1 VSDGVVHI
9 DLLRHG
15 ETVGGTRFRG
25 SLDDPLTEQGFRQ
38 MEGAVANGGPW
49 DAIVTSPLSRCAAFA
64 ENLALRLTIPV
75 EFDERLKEIHFGV
88 WEGRSYAELMAM
100 APVALTR
107 FLGDPFRH
115 PPPEAE
121 PLEAF
126 RERTLEALRDHLMPR
141 NQGRRILLVTHGGVI
156 RVMLCHAR
164 RWPLA
169 RLFEI
174 DVPHAS
180 LHCLCG
186 DGEHCDEVRR

>member
-1 VSDGVVHI
+1 MSEGIVHI

-38 MEGAVANGGPW
+38 MEAAVANGDPW

-64 ENLALRLTIPV
+64 ERLALRLAIPQQV
-75 EFDERLKEIHFGV
+75 DERLREIHFGA

-115 PPPEAE
+115 PPPGAE
-121 PLEAF
+121 SLEAF
-126 RERTLEALRDHLMPR
+126 RERTLEALRDHLMPC
-141 NQGRRILLVTHGGVI
+141 NQGRRLLLVTHGGVI

-164 RWPLA
+164 CWPLA
-169 RLFEI
+169 RLLEI

-180 LHCLCG
+180 LHSLCG
-186 DGEHCDEVRR
+186 SGEGCEEVRP